1 VVNPGG
7 ESRRGFLKELEI
19 VMVMT
24 SHPSH
29 PTGASLVKVV
39 ILNDTVC
46 QPHGDVAKGDVV
58 EVSLNEY
65 FKLYHANKAEL
76 ATADVA
82 ASEPDPADSGLVTA
96 DQFRE
101 ELLKKTKAELVAGA
115 KENYGI
121 NLSENQ
127 KKEELVAA
135 IVAAA
140 IAAESAAVEA
150 EQ

>member
-29 PTGASLVKVV
+29 PTGDSLVRVL
-39 ILNDTVC
+39 ILADTVC
-46 QPHGDVAKGDVV
+46 QPHGDVAKDDVV
-58 EVSLNEY
+58 EVTLNEY
-65 FKLYHANKAEL
+65 FKLSHAGKAEL
-76 ATADVA
+76 ASADLAPEPA
-82 ASEPDPADSGLVTA
+82 ADPDLVTP

-101 ELLKKTKAELVAGA
+101 ELMKKTKAELVAGA

-121 NLSENQ
+121 DLSENQ
-127 KKEELVAA
+127 KKEELVSA

-140 IAAESAAVEA
+140 IAAEPRE
-150 EQ
+150 